1 MITAKTLKT
10 IEYDKIASQVASFA
24 VLQSAK
30 DEILSFNP
38 VSDFSEAEFLLKKTQ
53 EAYKLLYTYS
63 VSGIYFFPNVS
74 DELERA
80 DKGGTLGIAE
90 ILRVTQN
97 LKSARILKTSLDSVH
112 DDKIVYL
119 PEIANRLFINP
130 DFEKEIAS
138 KIISEEELSDH
149 ASPKLYSIRKSIRN
163 LNAKIRDT
171 LNSFMRGSMSKY
183 LQECVVT
190 MRQDR
195 YVVPVKSEYRSFIK
209 GFIHDQSSSGATIF
223 IEPETVMELN
233 NELKRASLDEIN
245 EINRILADL
254 TSKITFMS
262 DAIRY
267 NAENLS
273 ELDVYFSRAI
283 YSFTNK
289 CTLPTLNDKG
299 IIKLNR
305 ARHPLIDK
313 NKVVPITLSLGENY
327 RFLLITGPNTGGKT
341 VTLKLT
347 GLLSAMAMSGL
358 FIPADDDSVISV
370 FDGIY
375 SDVGDEQS
383 IEQSLS
389 TFSSHVKNIL
399 DILNNVNEK
408 SLILIDEIGAGTDPE
423 EGCALA
429 LSIIEKLISK
439 NCCGIITT
447 HYSKLKEFAVD
458 SKVIENASM
467 EFDAVTLRPVY
478 KLNIGIPG
486 SSNAIEI
493 AKTLGMD
500 GEIIN
505 KALGYLSDKQIGFE
519 KVLKKAE
526 ESRREADALKLE
538 LERIENERVNEL
550 EQIKAEKEKIAKE
563 RERIYTTAKQET
575 KRIVA
580 DKLSEAEEIID
591 ELKKILKEAELESKE
606 VFRASELKNRLKNS
620 KYLTAEDDDNP
631 YVMNKVNTTDLKVGD
646 KVYVKSLNTYGKVL
660 RIKPS
665 KNEVEISIGSAS
677 TVVKFTE
684 LFNNEHDTPKQS
696 SKTPVVVNKSKAG
709 GNPRAEINVLGKTSL
724 EALEEV
730 RFFIDQAVVNGLEEV
745 KIIHGVGS
753 GVLLKEIRED
763 LKREKVVV
771 EYRRGKYGE
780 GENGV
785 TIVRLK

>member
-10 IEYDKIASQVASFA
+10 IEFDKITAQVASFA

-38 VSDFSEAEFLLKKTQ
+38 VSELSEAEFLLKKTE
-53 EAYKLLYTYS
+53 EAHKLLYTYN
-63 VSGIYFFPNVS
+63 VSGIYYFPDVS
-74 DELERA
+74 SELDRA
-80 DKGGTLGIAE
+80 EKGGTLSIAE
-90 ILRVTQN
+90 ILKVTQN
-97 LKSARILKTSLDSVH
+97 LKSARILKTAFSSVH

-119 PEIANRLFINP
+119 PEIASRLFVNAE
-130 DFEKEIAS
+130 FEKEIS
-138 KIISEEELSDH
+138 TKIISEEELSDN

-171 LNSFMRGSMSKY
+171 LNSFMRGTMSKY

-190 MRQDR
+190 LRQDR

-223 IEPETVMELN
+223 IEPESVMELN
-233 NELKRASLDEIN
+233 NELKRVSLDEIN
-245 EINRILADL
+245 EINRILAEL

-273 ELDVYFSRAI
+273 ELDVYFARAT
-283 YSFTNK
+283 YSFVNK
-289 CTLPTLNDKG
+289 CTLPKLNDKG
-299 IIKLNR
+299 IINLNR

-313 NKVVPITLSLGENY
+313 TKVVPITLSLGNDY

-347 GLLSAMAMSGL
+347 GLLSLMAMSGL
-358 FIPADDDSVISV
+358 YIPADDNSTVSV
-370 FDGIY
+370 FDGVY
-375 SDVGDEQS
+375 CDVGDEQS

-389 TFSSHVKNIL
+389 TFSSHVKNLLSIL
-399 DILNNVNEK
+399 SNVNEK
-408 SLILIDEIGAGTDPE
+408 SLVLIDEIGAGTDPE

-429 LSIIEKLISK
+429 LAIIEKLITK

-447 HYSKLKEFAVD
+447 HYSKLKEFAVE
-458 SKVIENASM
+458 SKIIENASM
-467 EFDAVTLRPVY
+467 EFDAVSLKPIY

-500 GEIIN
+500 DDVIN
-505 KALGYLSDKQIGFE
+505 NALGFLSDKQIGFE

-526 ESRREADALKLE
+526 ESRREADNLKLE
-538 LERIENERVNEL
+538 LEKIENERTAEL
-550 EQIKAEKEKIAKE
+550 EQIKAEREKIAKE
-563 RERIYTTAKQET
+563 RERIYSTAKQET

-591 ELKKILKEAELESKE
+591 ELKRILKEAELESKE

-620 KYLTAEDDDNP
+620 KYLTADDNDSP
-631 YVMNKVNTTDLKVGD
+631 YVMNKVLPENLKVGD
-646 KVYVKSLNTYGKVL
+646 KVYVKTLNTYGKVL
-660 RIKPS
+660 NIKS
-665 KNEVEISIGSAS
+665 NKREVELLVGNAK
-677 TVVKFTE
+677 TVVKITE
-684 LFNNEHDTPKQS
+684 LFNNEREVPTPKQKS
-696 SKTPVVVNKSKAG
+696 PITVNKSRAG
-709 GNPRAEINVLGKTSL
+709 GNPKAEINVLGKTSL

-745 KIIHGVGS
+745 KIIHGIGS
-753 GVLLKEIRED
+753 GVLLKEIRNY
-763 LKREKVVV
+763 LKHDKNVE

-785 TIVRLK
+785 TIVKLK